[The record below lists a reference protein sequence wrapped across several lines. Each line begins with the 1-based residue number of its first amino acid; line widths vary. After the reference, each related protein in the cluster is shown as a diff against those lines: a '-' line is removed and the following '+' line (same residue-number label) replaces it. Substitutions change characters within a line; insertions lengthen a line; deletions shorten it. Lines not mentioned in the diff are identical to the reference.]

1 MIHKRTDDPPFHL
14 GYGYRRGFGIVVR
27 NILALALDQSLTP
40 FPFLLTALLYAFAS
54 VACLA
59 AQVWLYL
66 CESELWCVQ
75 AAGGIAAASICA
87 AAFDHLRSSPMLWT
101 GYS

>member
-1 MIHKRTDDPPFHL
+1 MIHKRTDDPPFHR

-27 NILALALDQSLTP
+27 HSFSLALDQSLTP
-40 FPFLLTALLYAFAS
+40 SPFLLTALLYACAS

-66 CESELWCVQ
+66 CESEPWCVQ
-75 AAGGIAAASICA
+75 AAGGIAAAAVCA
-87 AAFDHLRSSPMLWT
+87 AAVDHLRTSLMLWT
-101 GYS
+101 N